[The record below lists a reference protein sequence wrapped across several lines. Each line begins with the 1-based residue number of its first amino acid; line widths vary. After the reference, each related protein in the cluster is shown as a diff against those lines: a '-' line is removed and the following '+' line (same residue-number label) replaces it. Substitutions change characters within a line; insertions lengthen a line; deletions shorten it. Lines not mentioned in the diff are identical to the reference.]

1 MKELLIVVDYQKD
14 FVDGA
19 LGFPGAETLDGP
31 IAARMAQVRAGGGD
45 VIFTMDTHGDDYA
58 ATVEGTKLPV
68 PHCRKDT
75 PGWQLYGQVGA
86 ALRPGDPV
94 FEKETFPSLD
104 LADWLREREYDAVEL
119 CGLVGWQLYGQ
130 VGAALRPG
138 DPVFEKET
146 FPSLDLADWLREREY
161 DAVELCGLVSHIC
174 VLSNAVMVKAALPNA
189 HITVSARRTASYD
202 PDLHQKALDVL
213 EGIHITVTDR

>member
-68 PHCRKDT
+68 PHSRSLRRRPSPLWTWPTGSGSGSMTRWSCAGWCPTSACSPT
-75 PGWQLYGQVGA
+75 PSW
-86 ALRPGDPV
+86 
-94 FEKETFPSLD
+94 
-104 LADWLREREYDAVEL
+104 
-119 CGLVGWQLYGQ
+119 
-130 VGAALRPG
+130 
-138 DPVFEKET
+138 
-146 FPSLDLADWLREREY
+146 
-161 DAVELCGLVSHIC
+161 
-174 VLSNAVMVKAALPNA
+174 
-189 HITVSARRTASYD
+189 
-202 PDLHQKALDVL
+202 
-213 EGIHITVTDR
+213 